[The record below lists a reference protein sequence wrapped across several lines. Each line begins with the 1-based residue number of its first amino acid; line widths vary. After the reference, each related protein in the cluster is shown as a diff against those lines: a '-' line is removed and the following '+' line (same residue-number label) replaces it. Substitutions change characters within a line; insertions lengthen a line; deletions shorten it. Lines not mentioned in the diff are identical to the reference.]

1 MLRQQM
7 DGHARS
13 GRKIGAEFENPL
25 DDVLMRVCEA
35 MEPGLHALGV
45 TPNMITGASVV
56 FGAAA
61 AWALW
66 EGHVVGFAAL
76 YSLSYFFDVLDG
88 DYARRYDM
96 VTEFGDMFDHINDN
110 ARTVT
115 MVAVLLARYRL
126 PGWAWVALAASL
138 VLMGCQLGCQ
148 QLMFQRVRPAH
159 HPAESLDAC
168 TCMCPFSDGERGARL
183 TRWVGVGTAQAVF
196 VLLVCFVARRQ
207 EFVAGL

>member
-66 EGHVVGFAAL
+66 EGHVLGFAAL
-76 YSLSYFFDVLDG
+76 YSISYFLDVLDG

-96 VTEFGDMFDHINDN
+96 VTEFGDMFDHIND
-110 ARTVT
+110 AGRSVA

-126 PGWAWVALAASL
+126 PVWAWGAQAVAL

-148 QLMFQRVRPAH
+148 QLMFQKVRPPG
-159 HPAESLDAC
+159 HPPESLDMY
-168 TCMCPFSDGERGARL
+168 TCMCPFNDGQRGARL
-183 TRWVGVGTAQAVF
+183 TRWVGVGTAQALF
-196 VLLVCFVARRQ
+196 VLLVCCFAARNT
-207 EFVAGL
+207 FG